1 MKKILFLI
9 VLGVSFGF
17 CTVAQTTF
25 EVPKDYKL
33 VAREDYAPYKKDI
46 VAATKWLEE
55 TPIGTEEKKRKEV
68 NKFVIAWLAGSPDVT
83 IIMTDELLQILRK
96 HENYMAVY
104 FGSYSS
110 DVIQNKESNNFSA
123 AKAGALSLIK
133 VYQNGSKIKKFKAM
147 DDLVAAYQKGVLDS
161 YIMENY

>member
-1 MKKILFLI
+1 MKKIFFLLTLSLW
-9 VLGVSFGF
+9 LGFNG
-17 CTVAQTTF
+17 TAQTTF

-33 VAREDYAPYKKDI
+33 VAREDYAPYKNDI

-55 TPIGTEEKKRKEV
+55 TPIGTEDKKRKEV
-68 NKFVIAWLAGSPDVT
+68 NKFVITWLAGSPDVS
-83 IIMTDELLQILRK
+83 IVMTEELLSIIRK

-104 FGSYSS
+104 FGSYSR

-147 DDLVAAYQKGVLDS
+147 DELVAAYQKGVIDS
-161 YIMENY
+161 YVMENY